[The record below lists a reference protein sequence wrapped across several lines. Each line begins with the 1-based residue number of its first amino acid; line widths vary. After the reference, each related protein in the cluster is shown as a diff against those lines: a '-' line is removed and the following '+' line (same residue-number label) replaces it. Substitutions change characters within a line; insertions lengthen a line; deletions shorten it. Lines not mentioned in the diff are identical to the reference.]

1 MYRFFPGPKSVDLD
15 SFDTFKAVPSCSQTH
30 IDCFIILVD
39 LMPSKHTRTSSHA
52 TLYLQLTNGTRTP
65 KQLRSLV
72 ALESLTLFYCPM
84 NYVLIF
90 IDVFIFIAV
99 YF

>member
-39 LMPSKHTRTSSHA
+39 LHAKLAHT
-52 TLYLQLTNGTRTP
+52 YLQSRDLVHVSATN
-65 KQLRSLV
+65 
-72 ALESLTLFYCPM
+72 
-84 NYVLIF
+84 
-90 IDVFIFIAV
+90 
-99 YF
+99 